1 MAGSVNKVLL
11 IGRLGADPEIKQMIN
26 GKSVA
31 RLSLATSQSWKDK
44 NTGEKKEKTE
54 WHRIVVFNEG
64 LVNVVQQY
72 LKKGAQVYIEGQ
84 LSTRK
89 WKDEKSGQD
98 KYSTEV
104 IIQGYN
110 SSLTMLGGG
119 GGSGS
124 SASDSSSQQI
134 SKNLDDG
141 SQVSQNDLDD
151 EIPF

>member
-1 MAGSVNKVLL
+1 MSGSLNKVLL
-11 IGRLGADPEIKQMIN
+11 IGRLGADPEIKQMVN

-31 RLSLATSQSWKDK
+31 RISLATSQSWKDK

-72 LKKGAQVYIEGQ
+72 LKKGAQIYVEGQ

-89 WKDEKSGQD
+89 WKDEQSGQD
-98 KYSTEV
+98 KYSTEI

-119 GGSGS
+119 SGGNISNDPSNQSGTNNPE
-124 SASDSSSQQI
+124 DT
-134 SKNLDDG
+134 
-141 SQVSQNDLDD
+141 SQVSNDMDD

>member
-1 MAGSVNKVLL
+1 MAGSLNKVLL

-31 RLSLATSQSWKDK
+31 RISLATSQSWKDK

-104 IIQGYN
+104 VIQGYN

-119 GGSGS
+119 GGRGS
-124 SASDSSSQQI
+124 SANDRSSQQI

-141 SQVSQNDLDD
+141 SQTPQNDLDD